1 MSPRTFP
8 WAVTKQTEV
17 LPSTETHGKNWCT
30 SPTAAMRAARA
41 LSDAFQ
47 AHNGFLITACRLKRG
62 PGPAHM
68 ARLANHRRQAFLES
82 LGGTVVT
89 ITTAP
94 VCGFVCLDW
103 RAVGSEVEAFFFLR
117 LFFSFLQPSVYH
129 FVWTMRWPSFTP
141 DKGTPVEMSLLFCGA
156 ITASVPFRF
165 KWLVI
170 FAPPGEMV
178 TSAARAQPHT

>member
-1 MSPRTFP
+1 
-8 WAVTKQTEV
+8 
-17 LPSTETHGKNWCT
+17 
-30 SPTAAMRAARA
+30 MRAARA

-103 RAVGSEVEAFFFLR
+103 RAVGSEVEAFFSYGFFILFSNLQFIILFGPWGDLPLLLIRARLLRCRFSSVEQSRHPSHLDSNDSLFLLPQGR
-117 LFFSFLQPSVYH
+117 WSPLQHVHSRTHSRAPHSYSTENRNKGWFF
-129 FVWTMRWPSFTP
+129 
-141 DKGTPVEMSLLFCGA
+141 C
-156 ITASVPFRF
+156 
-165 KWLVI
+165 
-170 FAPPGEMV
+170 
-178 TSAARAQPHT
+178 